1 MSQQT
6 IYIKAS
12 ESCVCTLPS
21 VAIGDVLKVACSDR
35 ALLRKVKAIP
45 LYYFQAEGERA
56 FSILYV
62 IDKILEQH
70 PGLSVVNCGEEDFI
84 LIYRQE
90 KVKSRALGWLKVGC
104 VSLLVFFGSA
114 FTIMA
119 FHNDINIQGVFDRFY
134 LQIIGVD
141 KPKVSS
147 LELSYVA
154 GIGLGIVV
162 FYNHISRKRLTKDP
176 TPIEVELK
184 KYKKDLNASK
194 LDMADEEGKKE
205 DVT

>member
-12 ESCVCTLPS
+12 ESCVCNLPS

-35 ALLRKVKAIP
+35 ALLRKVKAIS

-62 IDKILEQH
+62 VDKILEQH
-70 PGLSVVNCGEEDFI
+70 PSVSVVNCGEDDFI
-84 LIYRQE
+84 LVYRLE
-90 KVKSRALGWLKVGC
+90 RSKSRWLSWVKIGL

-134 LQIIGVD
+134 LQIIGEN

-147 LELSYVA
+147 LELS
-154 GIGLGIVV
+154 
-162 FYNHISRKRLTKDP
+162 
-176 TPIEVELK
+176 
-184 KYKKDLNASK
+184 
-194 LDMADEEGKKE
+194 
-205 DVT
+205 